1 MAASGETS
9 RLYNL
14 ITIVMLALTVIVI
27 LVVVALIIINPGK
40 GEERPAAAQP
50 PTVFVIPSET
60 PTLRGPTANPTWTV
74 SPTVTVT
81 ATPTITSTPAPTR
94 TPTPTDTAT
103 PTRTLTPTNTLPAT
117 QTPTRTNTP
126 LPTNTGTRA
135 PFDYEAD
142 ITFRKNFAN
151 NAGCDWAGIGGTAV
165 DLSNKHVVGL
175 IVHVWGGGIDDRVI
189 TGSNTKYGTSGW
201 ERSVNNKP
209 TDGLFRVQLE
219 STSGTLLSDVIDV
232 QMKKKCDQNL
242 ALVDFEQIQ

>member
-1 MAASGETS
+1 MAASGGTS

-14 ITIVMLALTVIVI
+14 ITIVMVALTVIVI
-27 LVVVALIIINPGK
+27 LAVVALIIVNPGK
-40 GEERPAAAQP
+40 GEKPAAVQP

-60 PTLRGPTANPTWTV
+60 PTLPGPTVNPTWTV
-74 SPTVTVT
+74 TPTTTET

-103 PTRTLTPTNTLPAT
+103 PTQTLTPTNTLTAT
-117 QTPTRTNTP
+117 LTPTKTNTP
-126 LPTNTGTRA
+126 LPTNTRTAA

-142 ITFRKNFAN
+142 ITYRKNFAN
-151 NAGCDWAGIGGTAV
+151 KAGCDWAGIGGTAV

-219 STSGTLLSDVIDV
+219 SPSGTLLSDVIDV
-232 QMKKKCDQNL
+232 QMKKNCDKNL
-242 ALVDFEQIQ
+242 AEVAFEAIQ